1 MQSGERLMS
10 ATVSGSS
17 LVDRKR
23 VDHDAAYHQC
33 VLQFVIEYDQL
44 SRRHSAVSVFRKEHG
59 RYR

>member
-33 VLQFVIEYDQL
+33 VFVPPQL
-44 SRRHSAVSVFRKEHG
+44 ELEKAFFR
-59 RYR
+59 